1 MIIALPEQI
10 KRILDTLSRAGF
22 EAYAVGGC
30 VRDSILGREPEDWDV
45 TTSAKPGEVKA
56 LFPRT
61 IDTGIE
67 HGTVTVMDGRKGF
80 EVTTYRVDGKYEDF
94 RRPKEVTFTPSLRED
109 LKRRDFTMNAMAY
122 NPMGGLVDIFDG
134 MGDIERKT
142 IRCVGDAGRR
152 FGEDALRMMR
162 AVRFAAQ
169 LGFSI
174 APDTREAICRLAPH
188 LARVSA
194 ERVQAE
200 LVKLLLSDHPE
211 EMRALYETGL
221 TKVVMPEFDA
231 MMQTEQNNP
240 HHKYTVGEHTI
251 CALTHVKKDKV
262 LRLAV
267 LLHDVAKP
275 LCRTADENGVH
286 HFHGHPKMG
295 GEMARGILRR
305 LKFDNHTVD
314 TVCRLVAGHD
324 DNPPATE
331 RAVRRAMVR
340 TGIDAY
346 PDIFEVKR
354 ADVLAQSDYRR
365 AQKLEYLDTY
375 EACYRSIR
383 DKKQCLTLKDLAVT
397 GGDLIAAG
405 MQPGPKVGAALK
417 EMLEIVIKDP
427 EKNEKEYLMAQMK

>member
-1 MIIALPEQI
+1 MIIALPKQI
-10 KRILDTLSRAGF
+10 EHILDALAKAGF

-30 VRDSILGREPEDWDV
+30 IRDSILGREPEDWDV
-45 TTSAKPGEVKA
+45 TTSAKPGEVKT
-56 LFPRT
+56 LFPKT
-61 IDTGIE
+61 VDTGIA

-80 EVTTYRVDGKYEDF
+80 EVTTYRIDGKYEDS
-94 RRPKEVTFTPSLRED
+94 RHPKEVTFTPSLLED

-122 NPMGGLVDIFDG
+122 NPKDGLVDLFDG
-134 MGDIERKT
+134 MGDIRRKT
-142 IRCVGDAGRR
+142 IRCVGDAKRR

-169 LGFSI
+169 LGFAI
-174 APDTREAICRLAPH
+174 EPDTREAICKLAPD

-211 EMRALYETGL
+211 QMRELYETGI
-221 TKVVMPEFDA
+221 TKIALPEFDA
-231 MMQTEQNNP
+231 MMRTEQNNP
-240 HHKYTVGEHTI
+240 HHMYTVGEHTI
-251 CALTHVKKDKV
+251 HALEHVKKDRV

-275 LCRTADENGVH
+275 LCRTTGEDGFH

-295 GEMARGILRR
+295 GEMSRQILRR
-305 LKFDNHTVD
+305 LKFDNDTVD
-314 TVCRLVAGHD
+314 KTCRLVAHHD
-324 DNPPATE
+324 DNPPVTE
-331 RAVRRAMVR
+331 RSVRQAIVR
-340 TGIDAY
+340 TGIQAY

-354 ADVLAQSDYRR
+354 ADILAQSDYKR
-365 AQKLEYLDTY
+365 AQKLEYLDAY
-375 EACYRSIR
+375 EACYRSVI

-405 MQPGPKVGAALK
+405 MRPGPQIGAALK
-417 EMLEIVIKDP
+417 RMLEIVLKDP
-427 EKNEKEYLMAQMK
+427 EKNVKEYLMAQVK